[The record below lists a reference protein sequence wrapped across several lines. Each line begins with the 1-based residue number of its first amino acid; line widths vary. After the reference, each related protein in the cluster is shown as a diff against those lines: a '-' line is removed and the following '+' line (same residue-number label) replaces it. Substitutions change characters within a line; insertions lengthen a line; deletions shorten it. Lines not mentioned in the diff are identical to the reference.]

1 MTLNACFFHK
11 RTAEHA
17 AGEPLPGK
25 DSRNCLTLPNHL
37 RNSRFPALPGNL
49 PSSFLF
55 LFPPRPH
62 PGGPGKNSAH
72 PLPPLPEGNIEKRT
86 PYKTILSFPPEREW
100 GIMTAH
106 TNH

>member
-55 LFPPRPH
+55 LFPPCLLYT
-62 PGGPGKNSAH
+62 SDAAD
-72 PLPPLPEGNIEKRT
+72 E
-86 PYKTILSFPPEREW
+86 
-100 GIMTAH
+100 
-106 TNH
+106 

>member
-37 RNSRFPALPGNL
+37 RNS
-49 PSSFLF
+49 
-55 LFPPRPH
+55 
-62 PGGPGKNSAH
+62 

>member
-37 RNSRFPALPGNL
+37 RNSRFPALPG
-49 PSSFLF
+49 
-55 LFPPRPH
+55 
-62 PGGPGKNSAH
+62 
-72 PLPPLPEGNIEKRT
+72 
-86 PYKTILSFPPEREW
+86 LSL
-100 GIMTAH
+100 IH
-106 TNH
+106 I

>member
-1 MTLNACFFHK
+1 MPASSINAPRNTPPGNPFRE
-11 RTAEHA
+11 RTPGIAYHFLTISGTPASPPFRETFLLLFSSCS
-17 AGEPLPGK
+17 LPGP
-25 DSRNCLTLPNHL
+25 TL
-37 RNSRFPALPGNL
+37 ADQ
-49 PSSFLF
+49 
-55 LFPPRPH
+55 
-62 PGGPGKNSAH
+62 GKNSAH